1 MVIRRLLS
9 KKSPSEKN
17 LPWGGWREEDAV
29 FDNGIRAA
37 DSAAAVEQWKHDGDA
52 AGGGA
57 LRKHPLVQ
65 ACHHLFPEKDT
76 VTYEVQGRTKHYS
89 AVPRESEVVVDS
101 ARSVLNRFFGGKIDK
116 MVLYMAE
123 AKQLTDQ
130 DVDDLYALVDKLKEE
145 GRK

>member
-1 MVIRRLLS
+1 M
-9 KKSPSEKN
+9 
-17 LPWGGWREEDAV
+17 
-29 FDNGIRAA
+29 
-37 DSAAAVEQWKHDGDA
+37 
-52 AGGGA
+52 
-57 LRKHPLVQ
+57 
-65 ACHHLFPEKDT
+65 
-76 VTYEVQGRTKHYS
+76 
-89 AVPRESEVVVDS
+89 VDS

>member
-1 MVIRRLLS
+1 ME
-9 KKSPSEKN
+9 EK
-17 LPWGGWREEDAV
+17 
-29 FDNGIRAA
+29 
-37 DSAAAVEQWKHDGDA
+37 H
-52 AGGGA
+52 
-57 LRKHPLVQ
+57 
-65 ACHHLFPEKDT
+65 T